1 MSIKDDVGIPEKKD
15 VNMPQN
21 KDVNILPTLYNQI
34 SDKILSVY
42 VNISSKY
49 FSKKSWINPTVKD
62 RLLKMIED
70 VGILI
75 KTKMSIYPKLKITT
89 FYQKMTIKFL
99 IKYIQSLILQRIIKT
114 MLTYQHVLIP
124 CNNEIINTNKP
135 NYNPSKIYDFPDV
148 IRRKIILKI
157 HARNEKNSYNV
168 TLYKM
173 K

>member
-1 MSIKDDVGIPEKKD
+1 
-15 VNMPQN
+15 
-21 KDVNILPTLYNQI
+21 
-34 SDKILSVY
+34 
-42 VNISSKY
+42 
-49 FSKKSWINPTVKD
+49 
-62 RLLKMIED
+62 
-70 VGILI
+70 
-75 KTKMSIYPKLKITT
+75 
-89 FYQKMTIKFL
+89 
-99 IKYIQSLILQRIIKT
+99 